1 MCCQPYLVRTHNVQ
15 GQPKTGDKLLEIVR
29 DDIQHI
35 KDEYEVT
42 IIAWCTDDGP
52 DGKKMRRL
60 LKLLFLWIIVIV
72 CWAHQINL
80 VVGDFLRL
88 KLPFL
93 KSVSQSLEVVKWFNN
108 HGAALALL
116 QTEQKLT
123 YEGKT
128 FALLLPAI
136 THWTAHFLS
145 VSRTLKVKNALKTCC
160 VRHEEKLL
168 VCAGRDAES
177 HAKAESVL
185 EIVKDDQFWVNL
197 VK

>member
-1 MCCQPYLVRTHNVQ
+1 LHRQPYLVHTHNVQ
-15 GQPKTGDKLLEIVR
+15 GQPKTGDKLLEIVS

-60 LKLLFLWIIVIV
+60 LKLLFSWIIVIV

-80 VVGDFLRL
+80 VLGDFLRL

-108 HGAALALL
+108 YGAALALL

-123 YEGKT
+123 YGKILIIFLPVVT
-128 FALLLPAI
+128 RWLTHYHSICHLLEI
-136 THWTAHFLS
+136 EES
-145 VSRTLKVKNALKTCC
+145 VRTLWYRKQDTIIA
-160 VRHEEKLL
+160 R
-168 VCAGRDAES
+168 AGDSR
-177 HAKAESVL
+177 K
-185 EIVKDDQFWVNL
+185 
-197 VK
+197 